1 MRLAISLAIF
11 CAIAAA
17 QAPSGPPPILRV
29 FVEHIKPGKG
39 PAHQKSEALFVRALA
54 KAKSPTHYIAL
65 ESMSGSDE
73 AWFLEGHGSFAEIEQ
88 DEKLGQTEPAKT
100 ELEQASA
107 ADGESVSTE
116 SSTIAVFRP
125 DLSYHTDTGAA
136 NLGKMHAWEVLSFRL
151 KPGTEPRLVA
161 AVKDMTDIY
170 NNIQYQHPIAA
181 YEVISGAPRG
191 SFLIFEP
198 MTSIAEWD
206 KYPAIMKS
214 IRETGGKKFQ
224 SIQATLS
231 DIIVGDQPRL
241 MSVNPKMSYV
251 NPEMAAG
258 DPEFWHPKPAMTSKA
273 PAKAAPKAS
282 KPTGQ

>member
-1 MRLAISLAIF
+1 MRIPISLTIAVLF
-11 CAIAAA
+11 CAISAA
-17 QAPSGPPPILRV
+17 QEQSGPPPILRI

-39 PAHQKSEALFVRALA
+39 PAHQKSEAAFVRALA
-54 KAKSPTHYIAL
+54 KAKSPSHYIAL
-65 ESMSGSDE
+65 ESMTGGDE
-73 AWFLEGHGSFAEIEQ
+73 AWFLEAHHSFAEIEQ
-88 DEKLGQTEPAKT
+88 DEKLGQTEPTKT

-116 SSTIAVFRP
+116 SSMIAVFRP
-125 DLSYHTDTGAA
+125 DLSYQAEMSNGA
-136 NLGKMHAWEVLSFRL
+136 LGKMHAWEVLSFRL

-161 AVKDMTDIY
+161 AIKDMTDIY

-181 YEVISGAPRG
+181 YQIISGAPRG
-191 SFLIFEP
+191 SYLILEP

-214 IRETGGKKFQ
+214 VRDTGGKKFLG
-224 SIQATLS
+224 IEATMN

-251 NPEMAAG
+251 SPDIAAG
-258 DPEFWHPKPAMTSKA
+258 DPDFWNPKPAMTT
-273 PAKAAPKAS
+273 KAAPKAA
-282 KPTGQ
+282 KPGQ